1 MSITNKQLMELIRM
15 EGYMVGMV
23 ETIIILLRKK
33 LGYLPKDVIT
43 KIHDSDGDELN
54 ELITN
59 FFNIYTEEDI
69 LKYIH

>member
-33 LGYLPKDVIT
+33 LGYLPKDVI
-43 KIHDSDGDELN
+43 
-54 ELITN
+54 
-59 FFNIYTEEDI
+59 YI
-69 LKYIH
+69 LKRIY